1 MYSRASISDT
11 FTIDQYQVIIIY
23 AGYAAAY
30 FLLKA
35 LLYSITGWVFF
46 DKKKNEQWMK
56 AYLFLVSC
64 EGVLL
69 FPAIMLMIYFGFSIQ
84 TALIY
89 TLIVVGIIKILSFYK
104 CFIIFFRRKG
114 AFLQI
119 ILYFCALEVVP
130 LFALSGG
137 LVLISHYLK
146 INF

>member
-1 MYSRASISDT
+1 
-11 FTIDQYQVIIIY
+11 
-23 AGYAAAY
+23 
-30 FLLKA
+30 
-35 LLYSITGWVFF
+35 
-46 DKKKNEQWMK
+46 MK

-69 FPAIMLMIYFGFSIQ
+69 FPAIMLMTYFGFSIQ
-84 TALIY
+84 AAVIY

-104 CFIIFFRRKG
+104 CFIIFFEERR
-114 AFLQI
+114 FLQI